1 MSGNQAPTS
10 SGDRPSEPTTR
21 RSVLSTLLKTL
32 TVLWGAGFVYT
43 AASYLRLPQ
52 KLKPTSRQAVEAGPF
67 SEFTPG
73 YGKLVT
79 GNMPLWVVMT
89 GDGALVALSSLCTHR
104 RCILEWERES
114 ERLVCP
120 CHDGAFDLN
129 GNVLQGPPPRPLVT
143 HSVAVKAGTVYVYL

>member
-129 GNVLQGPPPRPLVT
+129 GNVLRGPPPRPLVT